1 MKTGLT
7 ISAALHAAVLLWAVV
22 SFGPRLMEVTPT
34 ESMPID
40 LVPTSEFTKLTAGS
54 QKGKVEPPK
63 PLAEKVAEQKRV
75 DDPTPKVVPKQEIAP
90 TMPPVPPPAPQP
102 KVAEAKPESKPA
114 EAKPE
119 PKPKEA
125 EKKETAPKP
134 DPIAEVLK
142 KEEAP
147 KPEPKKEEAKA
158 SKPEPKR
165 EEAKAPT
172 PPKPAEP
179 QKPQPKFDATRIS
192 ALLDKR
198 APQRQAAT
206 DVALNYTAT
215 AGTKNGTAAQLSASE
230 IDAFKRKLQG
240 CWNPP
245 AGVSNA
251 EKMLV
256 PITVRLKLDGTLATP
271 PQPDIDARDPAMR
284 AMIDSTVRALI
295 MCQPYTM
302 FSAAKYDTWK
312 ELPLDFSPRDL
323 FGG

>member
-1 MKTGLT
+1 
-7 ISAALHAAVLLWAVV
+7 
-22 SFGPRLMEVTPT
+22 
-34 ESMPID
+34 
-40 LVPTSEFTKLTAGS
+40 
-54 QKGKVEPPK
+54 
-63 PLAEKVAEQKRV
+63 QKRV
-75 DDPTPKVVPKQEIAP
+75 DDPTLKVVPKQEIAA
-90 TMPPVPPPAPQP
+90 TQPPVPPPAPQP

-147 KPEPKKEEAKA
+147 KPA
-158 SKPEPKR
+158 PKR

-206 DVALNYTAT
+206 DVALNY
-215 AGTKNGTAAQLSASE
+215 
-230 IDAFKRKLQG
+230 
-240 CWNPP
+240 
-245 AGVSNA
+245 
-251 EKMLV
+251 
-256 PITVRLKLDGTLATP
+256 
-271 PQPDIDARDPAMR
+271 
-284 AMIDSTVRALI
+284 
-295 MCQPYTM
+295 
-302 FSAAKYDTWK
+302 
-312 ELPLDFSPRDL
+312 
-323 FGG
+323 

>member
-1 MKTGLT
+1 
-7 ISAALHAAVLLWAVV
+7 
-22 SFGPRLMEVTPT
+22 
-34 ESMPID
+34 
-40 LVPTSEFTKLTAGS
+40 
-54 QKGKVEPPK
+54 
-63 PLAEKVAEQKRV
+63 
-75 DDPTPKVVPKQEIAP
+75 VVPKQEIAP

-102 KVAEAKPESKPA
+102 KVAEAKPA

-142 KEEAP
+142 KEEAK
-147 KPEPKKEEAKA
+147 KPEPKK
-158 SKPEPKR
+158 

-198 APQRQAAT
+198 APQRQAAA
-206 DVALNYTAT
+206 DAALNYTAT
-215 AGTKNGTAAQLSASE
+215 AGTKNGTSAQLSASE

-251 EKMLV
+251 EKMIV

-284 AMIDSTVRALI
+284 AMVDSTVRALI